1 MNERIFISMFLLVGL
16 LGHDA
21 FSQKNLLG
29 IEDFKEPTG
38 DWFEAGDAKLNEDS
52 IKKLDAL
59 PGEGVLMNG
68 EKGRTVHLI
77 TKEPHGDVKLQL
89 EFMVPKGSNSGVYL
103 QGRYEIQI
111 LDSWGREKLVSGD
124 CGGIYQRWDE
134 NRQGEKGYE
143 GTPPPVNACK
153 EPGEWQTL
161 FIKFKAPRFNSNG
174 EKTKNAIFKE
184 VVLNGIVLHEDVEVT
199 GPTRSSLDEIE
210 ELLGPLM
217 LQGDHGPVAYR
228 KIRIRKR

>member
-1 MNERIFISMFLLVGL
+1 MLMLVGIFMN
-16 LGHDA
+16 DA

-29 IEDFKEPTG
+29 IADFQEPLG
-38 DWFEAGDAKLNEDS
+38 DWIEAGDAVLDTSDSTKLNV
-52 IKKLDAL
+52 IA
-59 PGEGVLMNG
+59 GEGIFMNG

-77 TKEPHGDVKLQL
+77 TKEPHGDLELKL

-111 LDSWGREKLVSGD
+111 LDSWGRDKMVSGD

-134 NRQGEKGYE
+134 NRLGEKGYE

-153 EPGEWQTL
+153 EPGEWQSL
-161 FIKFKAPRFNSNG
+161 FIIFKAPRFNAAG
-174 EKTKNAIFKE
+174 EKTSNALFKK
-184 VVLNGIVLHEDVEVT
+184 VVLNGITLHEDVEVS
-199 GPTRSSLDEIE
+199 GPTRSSLDEE
-210 ELLGPLM
+210 EDASGHLM

-228 KIRIRKR
+228 NIKFKKQ

>member
-1 MNERIFISMFLLVGL
+1 MTQRFFISMFMLVGIFIN
-16 LGHDA
+16 DA

-29 IEDFKEPTG
+29 IKDFKEPLG
-38 DWFEAGDAKLNEDS
+38 DWIEASDV
-52 IKKLDAL
+52 KLDTRDSTKLDMIA
-59 PGEGVLMNG
+59 GEGVLING

-77 TKEPHGDVKLQL
+77 TKEPHGDLKLKL

-111 LDSWGREKLVSGD
+111 LDSWGREKMVSGD

-161 FIKFKAPRFNSNG
+161 FIIFKAPRFNDLG
-174 EKTKNAIFKE
+174 EKTSNALFEK
-184 VVLNGIVLHEDVEVT
+184 VVLNGITLHENVEVT
-199 GPTRSSLDEIE
+199 GPTRSSLDEE
-210 ELLGPLM
+210 EGPAGHLM

-228 KIRIRKR
+228 NIKFK